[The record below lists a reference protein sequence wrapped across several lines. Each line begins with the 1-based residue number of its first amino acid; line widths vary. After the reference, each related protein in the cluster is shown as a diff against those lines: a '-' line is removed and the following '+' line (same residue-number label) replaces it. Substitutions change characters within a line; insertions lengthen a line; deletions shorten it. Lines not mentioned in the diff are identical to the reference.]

1 MVLTLFCKACV
12 LPVGEYMPVP
22 NVPIEAALSPIKWAN
37 WLVSCTVEVLPFVPV
52 TAITDIESA
61 GN

>member
-1 MVLTLFCKACV
+1 
-12 LPVGEYMPVP
+12 MPVP